1 MEGFSIGR
9 CGIKMR
15 EPTKNVSNIIFSRKV
30 FYGEG
35 DHEPGKEPGDI
46 VIQMEEKEHA
56 VFQRHGQRSSSS
68 TSLQGAGNLPK
79 TRMLSDSNPP
89 LYQLSFCLNRSFQA
103 VTLR

>member
-15 EPTKNVSNIIFSRKV
+15 EPTKNFLKFSSSRKV

-56 VFQRHGQRSSSS
+56 VFQRHGRRSSSS
-68 TSLQGAGNLPK
+68 S
-79 TRMLSDSNPP
+79 
-89 LYQLSFCLNRSFQA
+89 
-103 VTLR
+103 